1 MVPRATAR
9 APFAGTLLP
18 LRPKRARAVVNRRR
32 PRELFRISQAYTWK
46 GCRMGA
52 DEGSA
57 AEPAKMQAPSAAPGQ
72 GQVRSPFHDFD
83 DHLDEARRAITASVA
98 SLRAAE
104 LQLDDIQHGQRP
116 NAEQAV
122 RLCEQAVALHDGIL
136 KRLVRMDL
144 AADHIDDLRLP
155 QRVNNGSPA
164 PASRAALSSA
174 ADSASS
180 FNLRRNVSSFGE
192 DLAFEVD
199 TAPSQPAKPHADSP
213 EAVEEGPGALPRG
226 VLDRVSAVLID
237 LDGTMYNP
245 LGAIQGADEFYAYL
259 VRRKIPYVFLS
270 NTGAKDNQ
278 GTQVLTR
285 SHYTY

>member
-1 MVPRATAR
+1 
-9 APFAGTLLP
+9 
-18 LRPKRARAVVNRRR
+18 
-32 PRELFRISQAYTWK
+32 
-46 GCRMGA
+46 MGA

-278 GTQVLTR
+278 GTQVITR

>member
-1 MVPRATAR
+1 LHQGPR
-9 APFAGTLLP
+9 
-18 LRPKRARAVVNRRR
+18 
-32 PRELFRISQAYTWK
+32 
-46 GCRMGA
+46 GCRVQTKVQ
-52 DEGSA
+52 
-57 AEPAKMQAPSAAPGQ
+57 PASTGQKMQAPSAVPRPRH
-72 GQVRSPFHDFD
+72 VHSPFDDFD

-104 LQLDDIQHGQRP
+104 LQLDDIQHAQRP
-116 NAEQAV
+116 NAEHAV

-144 AADHIDDLRLP
+144 AADHVDDLRLP

-164 PASRAALSSA
+164 PACRPPALSSA
-174 ADSASS
+174 ANSASS

-192 DLAFEVD
+192 AAAFEVD
-199 TAPSQPAKPHADSP
+199 TAPLQPAKPHAGRP
-213 EAVEEGPGALPRG
+213 EAFEEGPGTPSSRG

-278 GTQVLTR
+278 GTQVRARYSLLLH
-285 SHYTY
+285 SVYLLCGCGWAA